1 MNRKPDPDA
10 VKAAL
15 RTKVRAALAA
25 MTPQQKAAEST
36 DICGRIIRLDLYTR
50 ARVVMLFAPLS
61 DEPLIEPVARHALAH
76 GKTLLLPRVNW
87 SERSM
92 VGALVQDWPGD
103 LVKDHRGLTVP
114 RDDAL
119 VYDTGSIHLVVVP
132 GVAFSPTGVRLGRGG
147 GFYDRYLAQIPI
159 HHRVGVCF
167 RCQRVDEIPLLPHD
181 EVVAEVVSAPEG
193 RP

>member
-1 MNRKPDPDA
+1 MNRKPDPEA

-36 DICGRIIRLDLYTR
+36 DICAKIIKLDLYER
-50 ARVVMLFAPLS
+50 ARVVLLFAPL
-61 DEPLIEPVARHALAH
+61 DGEPRIEPVAKHALAR

-87 SERSM
+87 NERSM

-119 VYDTGSIHLVVVP
+119 VYDASSIHLVVVP

-147 GFYDRYLAQIPI
+147 GYYDRYLAQIPI